1 MELKYELFS
10 KFDNYVEYWTKDREV
25 WDILI
30 ELEDIIKKI
39 EICNRID
46 ATAKIHPTAIIKN
59 SIIGKN
65 VEIYEG
71 VTIRDSI
78 VLDKTV
84 VGHCSEI
91 ARSVLLK
98 ECFIPRFNYVGGSFL
113 GEGVRLGGNTAL
125 ATKRHDDRFI
135 KLHWN
140 KQIIETNKWKFGSI
154 VGDNSILAYS
164 VHVNPGTVIGANSII
179 YPYVDAGG
187 FIPSE
192 TMVSIQQKIKRIKKR
207 NLPDIESFM
216 EDI

>member
-1 MELKYELFS
+1 MKLKDELFS
-10 KFDNYVEYWTKDREV
+10 TFGKYVEYWTEDKEI

-30 ELEDIIKKI
+30 GLENIIKNV
-39 EICNRID
+39 EDCNRID
-46 ATAKIHPTAIIKN
+46 ATAKIHPTAIITN

-98 ECFIPRFNYVGGSFL
+98 GCFVPRFNYVGGSFL

-135 KLHWN
+135 KLYWD
-140 KQIIETNKWKFGSI
+140 KEIIETNKWKFGSV

-192 TMVSIQQKIKRIKKR
+192 TMVSIQQKTKRIKRR
-207 NLPDIESFM
+207 NLPDIKSFM